1 MSEKQFFEPCRE
13 PPYREAVEVR
23 PLIKE
28 RRSKWNFRN
37 FFLVATVVFAGL
49 IYINRIIPLAP
60 VVNEKGDHSKVFL
73 KALETNLAGNWS
85 RKYTSEAHLPGTNYG
100 FVEWTKNK
108 FEEYGFK
115 TCIDSYDVYVSYPFQ
130 HDLKLLDAKGKHT
143 LYVAPLEEDELKD
156 DKTST
161 GKDLVPTFLSYAANG
176 NVTAQYVYVNYGT
189 REDFATLD
197 SLGISVKGKIVIARY
212 GRIMRGLKVKFAQE
226 NGAVGVLLY
235 SDPGNDYGITPAN
248 GYKQYPHGPA
258 RHESAVERG
267 SVQFLGGV
275 GAAPGDPTTPGY
287 ASKPGVKRKDP
298 HSSIGKIP
306 ALPISYREVSP
317 ILEKLN
323 GYGSNIS
330 DEKWKGEL
338 EGFDYSTG
346 PNPEVKL
353 NLYNNQIYNISQL
366 HNVYGE
372 IEGENKDEV
381 IIIGNHRD
389 AWIKGGAGDP
399 NSGSAALLEIA
410 RGLGELKKSGYKFKR
425 TIILQSYDG
434 EEYGL
439 LGSTEF
445 GEFAAKDLKRKVVAH
460 LNVDVAVVGRQL
472 KLGASP
478 VLNNILRKVA
488 KTLDYPGEE
497 PKSLYDHF
505 VQKSGDKIRNLGSG
519 SDYTVFLEHLGIP
532 SVDMSF
538 TQSKGDPIYQY
549 HSNYD
554 SYHWMEK
561 YGDKGFVFHNLLAKY
576 LGLIALELNE
586 RQLID
591 FKLDDYSKDLLK
603 YYNETIDLIP
613 KKWRH
618 KQLANSNWDDYLT
631 YNLQNEKSIIEDSN
645 GYYSYQSLYPFPEFL
660 NPAQCKHNKIHVMY
674 NLKNHKNATLQELV
688 EKTYEDLLTLG
699 NKTTVF
705 DAETETLQIKY
716 DKRDSLHWWQR
727 IKLHFQIKKHNKLI
741 QYFERNFLYHHGLD
755 ERSWFKH
762 IVFASGRYT
771 GYAGQTFPGLKEAIE
786 DGDVD
791 RLVKWLGIVSKS
803 IRRVSTQLSL

>member
-1 MSEKQFFEPCRE
+1 MSEKQLFE
-13 PPYREAVEVR
+13 PYREPVEIR
-23 PLIKE
+23 TRIRDRKS
-28 RRSKWNFRN
+28 RWNIRN
-37 FFLVATVVFAGL
+37 LFLLAIVAFSGL
-49 IYINRIIPLAP
+49 IFTNRIISLAP
-60 VVNEKGDHSKVFL
+60 EVNERGDHSKIYL

-85 RKYTSEAHLPGTNYG
+85 QKYTSEAHLPGTNYG
-100 FVEWTKNK
+100 FVDWTKNK

-143 LYVAPLEEDELKD
+143 LYEAPLREDELEED
-156 DKTST
+156 KTSK
-161 GKDLVPTFLSYAANG
+161 GKDLVPTFLSYSANG

-197 SLGISVKGKIVIARY
+197 SLGVSVKGKIVIARY

-226 NGAVGVLLY
+226 NGAIGVLLY

-248 GYKQYPHGPA
+248 GYKQYPQGPA

-287 ASKPGVKRKDP
+287 ASKPGVERKDP
-298 HSSIGKIP
+298 HNSVGKIP
-306 ALPISYREVSP
+306 ALPISYREVRP

-323 GYGSNIS
+323 GYGSNIT
-330 DEKWKGEL
+330 DDKWRGEL

-353 NLYNNQIYNISQL
+353 NLYNNQIYNITQL

-389 AWIKGGAGDP
+389 AWVKGGAGDP
-399 NSGSAALLEIA
+399 NSGSAALLEVA

-425 TIILQSYDG
+425 TIILQSFDG

-445 GEFAAKDLKRKVVAH
+445 GEYAAKELKRKVVAY
-460 LNVDVAVVGRQL
+460 LNVDVAVVGRHL
-472 KLGASP
+472 KMGASP
-478 VLNNILRKVA
+478 VLNHVLRKVA
-488 KTLDYPGEE
+488 QTLSYPGKESG
-497 PKSLYDHF
+497 SLYDHF
-505 VQKSGDKIRNLGSG
+505 VQESGDKIRNLGSG

-538 TQSKGDPIYQY
+538 IQSKGDPIYQY

-561 YGDKGFVFHNLLAKY
+561 FGDKGFVFHNLLAKY
-576 LGLIALELNE
+576 LGLVALELNE
-586 RQLID
+586 RHLID
-591 FKLDDYSKDLLK
+591 FKLEDYSKDLLK
-603 YYNETIDLIP
+603 YYNETADLIP
-613 KKWRH
+613 EKWLH
-618 KQLANSNWDDYLT
+618 KHIVDKNTWDDYLK
-631 YNLQNEKSIIEDSN
+631 YDLQNERSVYDDSYS
-645 GYYSYQSLYPFPEFL
+645 YYSFKSLYPFPEL
-660 NPAQCKHNKIHVMY
+660 LTPTQCSHNKVHTMY
-674 NLKNHKNATLQELV
+674 DSKHHRNATLQELV
-688 EKTYEDLLTLG
+688 GKTYEDLLNLE
-699 NKTTVF
+699 NKATIF
-705 DAETETLQIKY
+705 DAETDNLQIKY

-727 IKLHFQIKKHNKLI
+727 IKLHFQIKKHNKLL
-741 QYFERNFLYHHGLD
+741 QYFERNFLYHKGLD
-755 ERSWFKH
+755 KRSWFKH

-786 DGDVD
+786 DGEIDN
-791 RLVKWLGIVSKS
+791 LVKWLGIVSKS